1 MHFHFFW
8 NLWKIQNE
16 GEVGEK
22 LTSMFGG
29 EKEEKKEK
37 EAGLNLKWVLIC
49 KGFKVALILRGLR
62 VKSW

>member
-29 EKEEKKEK
+29 EKEEKKK
-37 EAGLNLKWVLIC
+37 KKQGLTSSEFLFV
-49 KGFKVALILRGLR
+49 R
-62 VKSW
+62 VSR